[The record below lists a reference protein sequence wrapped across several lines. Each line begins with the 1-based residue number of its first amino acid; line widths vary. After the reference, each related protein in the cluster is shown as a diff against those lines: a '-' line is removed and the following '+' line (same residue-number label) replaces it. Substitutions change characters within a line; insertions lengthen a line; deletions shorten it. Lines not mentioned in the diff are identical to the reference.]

1 MGSISQRRRT
11 DEIFNVRMHR
21 PRSAPSLRCFPA
33 TVGASGD
40 GVAVA
45 ADEAFGEEE
54 FAEPFDEEGDIM
66 HTTSGRTI
74 AIVIATVMFA
84 AVLTVTGQTGPAE
97 AAAKHCTG
105 VEANESV
112 TAAKA
117 IEVKQ
122 RSTITADIYL
132 CSKSGDR
139 YVRDSGPYKARLGSD
154 GTTSSKSEGDG
165 KTPKGVFWMRDGFG
179 TSANPGLQKAWTKVT
194 RDHVW
199 VDGDATKAEGYNT
212 MQLKSEGYE
221 GESLYQPKPYKYAQ
235 VIGYNEARTPGKGS
249 AIFLHANTESMK
261 TAGCV
266 SMYESSLVKAMKWEG
281 STETQILIH

>member
-1 MGSISQRRRT
+1 
-11 DEIFNVRMHR
+11 
-21 PRSAPSLRCFPA
+21 
-33 TVGASGD
+33 
-40 GVAVA
+40 
-45 ADEAFGEEE
+45 
-54 FAEPFDEEGDIM
+54 M
-66 HTTSGRTI
+66 HTTSARI
-74 AIVIATVMFA
+74 LAMVIT
-84 AVLTVTGQTGPAE
+84 AVLSAAGLTVIGQTDPAE
-97 AAAKHCTG
+97 AAAKYCTG
-105 VEANESV
+105 VEANSSV

-132 CSKSGDR
+132 CKKSGDR
-139 YVRDSGPYKARLGSD
+139 YVRDSGPYKARLGYN
-154 GTTSSKSEGDG
+154 GTTSSKREGDG

-179 TSANPGLQKAWTKVT
+179 TSANPGLGKPWTKVT

-249 AIFLHANTESMK
+249 AIFLHANAESMK

-266 SMYESSLVKAMKWEG
+266 SMYEASLVKAMKWEG
-281 STETQILIH
+281 TTKTQILIH

>member
-1 MGSISQRRRT
+1 
-11 DEIFNVRMHR
+11 
-21 PRSAPSLRCFPA
+21 
-33 TVGASGD
+33 
-40 GVAVA
+40 
-45 ADEAFGEEE
+45 
-54 FAEPFDEEGDIM
+54 M
-66 HTTSGRTI
+66 HTSRLSRSL
-74 AIVIATVMFA
+74 A
-84 AVLTVTGQTGPAE
+84 AVLVTALLATVLTVAGHGSPAS
-97 AAAKHCTG
+97 AASKYCTG
-105 VEANESV
+105 IESNSKV
-112 TAAKA
+112 TAGKA

-132 CSKSGDR
+132 CRKSGSR
-139 YVRDSGPYKARLGSD
+139 YVRDSGPYKARLGYN
-154 GTTSSKSEGDG
+154 GTTANKREGDG

-179 TSANPGLQKAWTKVT
+179 TSANPGLKKAWTKVT

-212 MQLKSEGYE
+212 MQLKSKGYK

-281 STETQILIH
+281 TTKTQIVIH